1 MHIIDDGDSIRYHLV
16 IPSAPPTINHI
27 WGRRGSATYL
37 TKAAKVFHT
46 IVKGSVGAWKL
57 PEAWKYYSLNIIIR
71 PPRRRC
77 DVDNRIKALLDSFTR
92 AGLWEDDERV
102 SGFCV
107 RFLKPSK
114 ECPAGETIV
123 TISESKEKYWEELQ
137 CSMMA
142 DGSSTQPTT
151 ACPPRGGD
159 STTSTFSTGKR
170 KKKSS

>member
-1 MHIIDDGDSIRYHLV
+1 MYIIDDGGSIRYHLV
-16 IPSAPPTINHI
+16 IPSAPPTVNHI
-27 WGRRGSATYL
+27 WGRRGSATFL
-37 TKAAKVFHT
+37 TKAAKEFHALAG
-46 IVKGSVGAWKL
+46 KNVGGWKL
-57 PEAWKYYSLNIIIR
+57 PEQWEYYSLNIIIR

-102 SGFCV
+102 SDFCV

-137 CSMMA
+137 CSMTA
-142 DGSSTQPTT
+142 DGSNMQPTT
-151 ACPPRGGD
+151 VCPPRAGD
-159 STTSTFSTGKR
+159 STTSTTSTGKR
-170 KKKSS
+170 RKKS